1 MTNELAV
8 LILAALWLKTGG
20 GVNLCL
26 LILGYYAV
34 FLASVYLR
42 AAPLDVATASNVYM
56 VYIKQSVIDLTF
68 LILCLY
74 LSVKYQ
80 NFIGFYGLYTA
91 IIASSL
97 VCNGLMLF
105 DQVIDLHR
113 FYQWHKW
120 RQEIAIPL
128 DLLFAVLGS
137 GGVRISNHD
146 NPYLRTGAGKR
157 YNRSYRN

>member
-1 MTNELAV
+1 MMTNELAL
-8 LILAALWLKTGG
+8 LILAALWLKTGR

-42 AAPLDVATASNVYM
+42 SAPLDTNQSINVYM
-56 VYIKQSVIDLTF
+56 VYIKQSAIDLTF
-68 LILCLY
+68 LILCIY
-74 LSVKYQ
+74 LSVKYH
-80 NFIGFYGLYTA
+80 NFYGLYAA

-97 VCNGLMLF
+97 ICNGLMLF
-105 DQVIDLHR
+105 DQVIDIHR

-137 GGVRISNHD
+137 GGVRISNYN
-146 NPYLRTGAGKR
+146 NPYLRTSTGKR
-157 YNRSYRN
+157 YNRHHCN

>member
-1 MTNELAV
+1 MTNELAL
-8 LILAALWLKTGG
+8 LILAALWLKTGR

-26 LILGYYAV
+26 LILAYYAV
-34 FLASVYLR
+34 FLVSVHLR
-42 AAPLDVATASNVYM
+42 SAPLDVTQSTNVYM
-56 VYIKQSVIDLTF
+56 VYIKQSAIDLTF

-74 LSVKYQ
+74 LSAKYQ
-80 NFIGFYGLYTA
+80 KMVGFYGLYAA

-105 DQVIDLHR
+105 DQVVDIHR

-120 RQEIAIPL
+120 RQEVAIPI
-128 DLLFAVLGS
+128 DILFAVLGS
-137 GGVRISNHD
+137 GGVRISNYD

-157 YNRSYRN
+157 YNRRHCN

>member
-1 MTNELAV
+1 MTNELAL
-8 LILAALWLKTGG
+8 LILAALWLKTGR

-34 FLASVYLR
+34 FLASVHLR
-42 AAPLDVATASNVYM
+42 AAPLDVAAPDHVYM
-56 VYIKQSVIDLTF
+56 VYIKQSAIDLTF

-80 NFIGFYGLYTA
+80 NFVGFYGLYAA

-97 VCNGLMLF
+97 VCNSLMLF